1 MRMIDQSLAWILL
14 AIGFV
19 GILLTEVRHPP
30 GAVLDTPFL
39 WILAAMFNLLRLRNG
54 NQVPRLK
61 TFCIVANV
69 VVLVAE
75 LIRFNMFGPLELIQ
89 GVPLL
94 GETLFSIAGTK
105 DAPVS

>member
-1 MRMIDQSLAWILL
+1 MKTIDQTLAWILL

-54 NQVPRLK
+54 YHVPRLRA
-61 TFCIVANV
+61 FCIAANV

-75 LIRFNMFGPLELIQ
+75 VVRFKLFGPLQLIQ

-94 GETLFSIAGTK
+94 GETLFSIAGSN
-105 DAPVS
+105 DASVA